1 MNDNF
6 YRAFEE
12 KHRGTRQLIISRLR
26 AYLPFVEPLSNIFRG
41 APTIDLGC
49 GRGEWLELMAE
60 IGFDPYG
67 VDLDEGM
74 LQACGEAGLPAE
86 KGDAVAYIG
95 HLPEESQAIVSAFH
109 VVEHLSIE
117 QVHIVILEALRVLK
131 PGGLLI
137 METPNPENIIV
148 STQNFYLDPTHQR
161 PIPSQ
166 LLSFLP
172 EYHGFSRVK
181 TIRLQESKELGAKS
195 SLTLRDVLGGV
206 SPDYA
211 VIAQKGALGDAFHLL
226 DYSFDLEYG
235 LSLNTLATHY
245 DNQIKNQAQLS
256 ETTANQAITMAQRAE
271 VKAQQAE
278 AKAQQAEAKA
288 QQAEV
293 KAQQAEAKAQ
303 QAEAKAQQAEV
314 KAQQAEAKAQQAEQA
329 LILIFKS
336 RSWRI
341 TAPLRLAG
349 GVIRHPFVSLRNL
362 ANFTLCYVIDKFQ
375 CTLADVMRRILRR
388 PRLTAC
394 LNRWLKCFPPLHQQL
409 LAIAS
414 VAGILPGMPSP
425 VTYPIHS
432 ALVPRGD
439 AEKFYLRSCHGDKE
453 ARITVD
459 EALEA
464 IREDVNRFR
473 GGE

>member
-1 MNDNF
+1 MAAAEAGLYPMNENF

-12 KHRGTRQLIISRLR
+12 KHRGTRQTIISRLR

-49 GRGEWLELMAE
+49 GRGEWLELMVE
-60 IGFDPYG
+60 IGFNPYG

-74 LQACGEAGLPAE
+74 LQACEDAGLPAE

-95 HLPEESQAIVSAFH
+95 HLPDESQVVVSIFH
-109 VVEHLSIE
+109 VIEHLTIE

-181 TIRLQESKELGAKS
+181 TIRLQENKELSTKS

-211 VIAQKGALGDAFHLL
+211 VIAQKGALEDVFHLL
-226 DYSFDLEYG
+226 DDSFDLEYG

-245 DNQIKNQAQLS
+245 DNQMKNQAQQS
-256 ETTANQAITMAQRAE
+256 ETTANQAITMAQQAE
-271 VKAQQAE
+271 TKAQQAE
-278 AKAQQAEAKA
+278 TKAQQAETKA
-288 QQAEV
+288 QQAET
-293 KAQQAEAKAQ
+293 KAQQAETKAQ
-303 QAEAKAQQAEV
+303 QAETKAQQAET
-314 KAQQAEAKAQQAEQA
+314 KAQQAEQA
-329 LILIFKS
+329 LTLVYTS

-341 TAPLRLAG
+341 TAPLRWLNLQLELLNQYG
-349 GVIRHPFVSLRNL
+349 LRTRADAL
-362 ANFTLCYVIDKFQ
+362 LRKSSSALTQ
-375 CTLADVMRRILRR
+375 CTFQYITVR
-388 PRLTAC
+388 PRLHSMCVSSARKLRLYEPLQNIYKKL
-394 LNRWLKCFPPLHQQL
+394 LNPQHSSTIWKLNGCEIFNDPIAHLTPRARRIYSELKA
-409 LAIAS
+409 AIEKHN
-414 VAGILPGMPSP
+414 G
-425 VTYPIHS
+425 TY
-432 ALVPRGD
+432 
-439 AEKFYLRSCHGDKE
+439 
-453 ARITVD
+453 
-459 EALEA
+459 
-464 IREDVNRFR
+464 
-473 GGE
+473 